1 MRTTLTLEK
10 DVAIALEK
18 LQQKRASSFKEVVNE
33 ALRQGIRMMNAPGK
47 PRKPFRTLPLD
58 LGKPLFN
65 SPEELKAL
73 IAQIDE
79 DEDLQKLGL
88 K

>member
-10 DVAIALEK
+10 DVAVALER
-18 LQQKRASSFKEVVNE
+18 LQQKRDASFKDVVNE

-47 PRKPFRTLPLD
+47 LRKPFRTVPLD

-79 DEDLQKLGL
+79 DEDLRKLGL

>member
-10 DVAIALEK
+10 DVAVALEK
-18 LQQKRASSFKEVVNE
+18 LRQKRDSSFKDVVNE
-33 ALRQGIRMMNAPGK
+33 ALRQGIRVMNTPGK
-47 PRKPFRTLPLD
+47 PRAPFRTVPLD

-79 DEDLQKLGL
+79 EDDLQKLGL

>member
-18 LQQKRASSFKEVVNE
+18 LQQKRDSSFKDVVNE
-33 ALRQGIRMMNAPGK
+33 ALRQGIKVLSVPGK
-47 PRKPFRTLPLD
+47 PRQPFRTIPLD
-58 LGKPLFN
+58 LGKPFFN
-65 SPEELKAL
+65 SAEELKAL
-73 IAQIDE
+73 IAQADE
-79 DEDLQKLGL
+79 DEDLRKLGL